1 MKQSIILF
9 LHVLLND
16 NFLEQE
22 FENFNRD
29 EMGSENPL
37 GKDNNGGEEEK
48 KTLSYEDFNHN
59 LVVTNFLLGLREKY
73 NQQ

>member
-1 MKQSIILF
+1 M
-9 LHVLLND
+9 LND

-37 GKDNNGGEEEK
+37 GSDNNGGEEEK

>member
-1 MKQSIILF
+1 M
-9 LHVLLND
+9 LND

-37 GKDNNGGEEEK
+37 GSDNNGGEEEK

-59 LVVTNFLLGLREKY
+59 LVVTTSSSGQNEWSELALLDLL
-73 NQQ
+73 

>member
-37 GKDNNGGEEEK
+37 GSDNNGGEEEK

>member
-1 MKQSIILF
+1 
-9 LHVLLND
+9 
-16 NFLEQE
+16 
-22 FENFNRD
+22 
-29 EMGSENPL
+29 MGSENPL

-59 LVVTNFLLGLREKY
+59 LVVTNSLLGLREKY

>member
-1 MKQSIILF
+1 M
-9 LHVLLND
+9 LND

-37 GKDNNGGEEEK
+37 GSDNNGGEEEK
-48 KTLSYEDFNHN
+48 KTLSYKDFNHN
-59 LVVTNFLLGLREKY
+59 LVVTNFLLGLGEKY